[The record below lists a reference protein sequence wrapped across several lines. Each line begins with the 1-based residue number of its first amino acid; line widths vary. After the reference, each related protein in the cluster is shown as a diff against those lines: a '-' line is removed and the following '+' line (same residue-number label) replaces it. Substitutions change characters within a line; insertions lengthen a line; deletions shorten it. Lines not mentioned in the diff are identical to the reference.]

1 MNEGIVLRE
10 GAENDS
16 FYLNRICLNGDRIM
30 KRILVVDDD
39 MMSLVLVKHALSE
52 IYEVESVSSGEEAL
66 RCIENEIP
74 DMVLLDVEMPGMS
87 GQEVAKTMKADER
100 FANIPIIFLTGD
112 SDPEMEV
119 LCLKLGADDFII
131 KPFVPMV
138 MQRRISRILELND
151 LKKALET
158 QLQQKTKQIEDVTR
172 LSITD
177 SLTGLYNRSYLERKV
192 TDLVSEGTKGTL
204 FIMDIDNFKKVN
216 DTFGHIAGDKALK
229 LLADTL
235 RENTRKMDII
245 GRLGGDEFVIFY
257 SDMTDRE
264 VSENKARSIIDMFL
278 EKFRSV
284 YCLPEVSIS
293 IGIVH
298 CPENGKDFK
307 TLYKNAD
314 KALYYTKNNGKNF
327 YHFFD
332 GKKEETEETF
342 DTVVDLNNV
351 RDLIEGKLDTSKG
364 AFQVAYGEFQ
374 KIYDFIMRCV
384 SRKQQLVQTVLF
396 TLSIKGENSFEIEDM
411 ESAMN
416 ALQQA
421 VKSSLRAVDVG
432 TGYSSRQYIL
442 ILMDADFENGTKVV
456 EKVVRKFYELYE
468 KDNMLLSYD
477 IQTMHPE
484 MK

>member
-1 MNEGIVLRE
+1 
-10 GAENDS
+10 
-16 FYLNRICLNGDRIM
+16 M

-39 MMSLVLVKHALSE
+39 MMNLVLVKHALSE
-52 IYEVESVSSGEEAL
+52 IYEVESASSGEEAL

-74 DMVLLDVEMPGMS
+74 DMVLLDVEMPGM
-87 GQEVAKTMKADER
+87 GGPEVAKMMKADEK
-100 FANIPIIFLTGD
+100 FANIPIVFLTGD
-112 SDPEMEV
+112 SDPETEAE
-119 LCLKLGADDFII
+119 CLKLGADDFII

-151 LKKALET
+151 LKKALEI

-177 SLTGLYNRSYLERKV
+177 SLTGLYNRSYLEQKV
-192 TDLVSEGTKGTL
+192 TEMVNEGTKGTL

-216 DTFGHIAGDKALK
+216 DTFGHIAGDKTLK

-235 RENTRKMDII
+235 RENTRKMDIV

-257 SDMTDRE
+257 SDMTDRK
-264 VSENKARSIIDMFL
+264 VSENKAGSIIDMFL
-278 EKFRSV
+278 EKFRSG
-284 YCLPEVSIS
+284 YCLPEVSVS

-327 YHFFD
+327 YHFYD

-342 DTVVDLNNV
+342 DTAVDFNNV
-351 RDLIEGKLDTSKG
+351 RDLIEGKLDTSRG

-374 KIYDFIMRCV
+374 KIYDFILRCV
-384 SRKQQLVQTVLF
+384 ARTQQLVQTVLF
-396 TLSIKGENSFEIEDM
+396 TLSIKGENTFEIENM

-456 EKVVRKFYELYE
+456 ERVVHKFYELYE

>member
-1 MNEGIVLRE
+1 
-10 GAENDS
+10 
-16 FYLNRICLNGDRIM
+16 M

-39 MMSLVLVKHALSE
+39 MMNLVLVKHALSE
-52 IYEVESVSSGEEAL
+52 IYEVESASSGEEAL
-66 RCIENEIP
+66 RCIETEIP
-74 DMVLLDVEMPGMS
+74 DMVLLDVEMPGM
-87 GQEVAKTMKADER
+87 GGPEVAKMMKADEK
-100 FANIPIIFLTGD
+100 FANIPIVFLTGD
-112 SDPEMEV
+112 SDPETEAE
-119 LCLKLGADDFII
+119 CLKLGADDFII

-151 LKKALET
+151 LKKALEI

-177 SLTGLYNRSYLERKV
+177 SLTGLYNRSYLEQKV
-192 TDLVSEGTKGTL
+192 TEMVNEGTKGTL

-216 DTFGHIAGDKALK
+216 DTFGHIAGDKTLK

-235 RENTRKMDII
+235 RENTRKMDIV

-257 SDMTDRE
+257 SDMTDHG
-264 VSENKARSIIDMFL
+264 VSENKAGSIIDMFL
-278 EKFRSV
+278 EKFRSR
-284 YCLPEVSIS
+284 YCLPEVSVS

-327 YHFFD
+327 YHFYD
-332 GKKEETEETF
+332 GKKEKTEKAY
-342 DTVVDLNNV
+342 DTAVDFNNV

-374 KIYDFIMRCV
+374 KIYDFILRCV
-384 SRKQQLVQTVLF
+384 ARKQQLVQTVLF
-396 TLSIKGENSFEIEDM
+396 TLNLKEESAFEIENM
-411 ESAMN
+411 ENAMN

-456 EKVVRKFYELYE
+456 ERVVHRFYELYE
-468 KDNMLLSYD
+468 EDNMVLAYD